1 MFTPRLRAN
10 NGEGLRQAA
19 LAGVGIVM
27 QPEVLLGDDIK
38 EKRLV
43 RILPALAGSLATLAC
58 GVCSRSSDD
67 AQAPMFHRLRGS
79 AFQGCRLIPNHMLEV
94 SK

>member
-1 MFTPRLRAN
+1 MVQAAEDHTVIFTPRLRAN

-27 QPEVLLGDDIK
+27 QPEVLLDDDIK

-43 RILPALAGSLATLAC
+43 RILPAWRVPTRPLHVVYVRDRQMTPKLQCFIDFVAERFKAA
-58 GVCSRSSDD
+58 
-67 AQAPMFHRLRGS
+67 
-79 AFQGCRLIPNHMLEV
+79 
-94 SK
+94 